1 MTDNYK
7 DVRKEGRK
15 LGRKVGITE
24 KRKVIKPKD
33 QFSNICQ

>member
-15 LGRKVGITE
+15 LGRKKRDDG
-24 KRKVIKPKD
+24 KRKAIKPKD